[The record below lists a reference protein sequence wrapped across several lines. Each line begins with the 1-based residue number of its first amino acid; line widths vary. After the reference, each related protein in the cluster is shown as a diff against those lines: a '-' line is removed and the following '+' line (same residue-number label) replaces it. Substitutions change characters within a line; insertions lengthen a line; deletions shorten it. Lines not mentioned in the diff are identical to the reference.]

1 MRRGRKTYTPR
12 RIYCLERMWFTVDLR
27 HQKITLGE
35 IMDYPG
41 ARDLLRKKFPLVF
54 RKQFSPS
61 AKSVTLEQL
70 IALIGGFLPQR
81 TLAETIQA
89 LEKL

>member
-1 MRRGRKTYTPR
+1 M
-12 RIYCLERMWFTVDLR
+12 DLR

>member
-1 MRRGRKTYTPR
+1 
-12 RIYCLERMWFTVDLR
+12 MWFTVDLR

>member
-1 MRRGRKTYTPR
+1 MRRGAYNIAGKDVLP
-12 RIYCLERMWFTVDLR
+12 LNLR
-27 HQKITLGE
+27 NQQITIGE
-35 IMDYPG
+35 ILDYPG

-81 TLAETIQA
+81 TLADTIQA